1 MKKLRTE
8 TFIINQQKRLF
19 ANYLFTTLTGLP
31 SRNAVRFVT
40 VICINLAL
48 ASLVAHAICG
58 VIIQFFASK
67 RGLPVEVVQ
76 LTTHQCPHLQSRH
89 YSMHLPDPHQQ

>member
-1 MKKLRTE
+1 MKKASTE

-19 ANYLFTTLTGLP
+19 SNYLFTTLTGLP

-40 VICINLAL
+40 VTCINLAL

-58 VIIQFFASK
+58 VIIQFFALK
-67 RGLPVEVVQ
+67 RGLPAGGGSTDNTSIPAP
-76 LTTHQCPHLQSRH
+76 LSLH
-89 YSMHLPDPHQQ
+89 Y